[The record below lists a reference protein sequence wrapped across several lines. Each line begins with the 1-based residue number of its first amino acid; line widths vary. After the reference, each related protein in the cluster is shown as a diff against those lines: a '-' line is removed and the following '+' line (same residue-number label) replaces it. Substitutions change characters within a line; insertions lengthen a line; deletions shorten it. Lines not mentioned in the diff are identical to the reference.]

1 MEYYANYH
9 DIHEVGLQLSDG
21 ILVAISDDSTVGL
34 EEAGDSY
41 NLCDVKTKLTLCFDG
56 YAEAITIES
65 HNTTITPQA
74 VLCWLIQRAPAVSK
88 LTKLGLVAS
97 LEYFVASETAVDRH
111 I

>member
-9 DIHEVGLQLSDG
+9 DMQEVGLQLSDG

-74 VLCWLIQRAPAVSK
+74 VLCWLIQRAPRVSK

-97 LEYFVASETAVDRH
+97 LECFVASGTAVDRH